1 MKPFVKYRGIQRH
14 SGQYPVSVMCQFFGI
29 SRSGYYDFLKR
40 KDHPDKDAPIA
51 EMIAEQQE
59 KCFHTYG
66 YRRMWKVL
74 KKKDIIRNPKTILRI
89 MKKYDLLRETRR
101 RRKWVQMGK
110 QLHKYENL
118 LNREFSADAPNRKS
132 LQSCN
137 STVTKAFNIR
147 PTDISS

>member
-1 MKPFVKYRGIQRH
+1 
-14 SGQYPVSVMCQFFGI
+14 
-29 SRSGYYDFLKR
+29 
-40 KDHPDKDAPIA
+40 
-51 EMIAEQQE
+51 
-59 KCFHTYG
+59 
-66 YRRMWKVL
+66 MWKVL

-89 MKKYDLLRETRR
+89 MKKYDLLREIRR

-118 LNREFSADAPNRKS
+118 LNREFSAAAPNRKS